1 MGLTYT
7 IKNQGGQ
14 YFITCTVHQ
23 WIDVFTKEVY
33 KEILL
38 DSIRHCQE
46 NKGLQVYGW
55 VLMTN
60 HIHMI
65 ISSNKNKLTDIIR
78 DFKKYTATKI
88 VDAIANNATESRKNW
103 LLWLLKNDNEINFWQ
118 EGYHGEEIFTLE
130 FFETKL
136 NYMHQNPVKA
146 GIVEKEEEYLYSSCG
161 DYYGA
166 RKGKLDLIIEYGI

>member
-7 IKNQGGQ
+7 IKNQEGQ

-23 WIDVFTKEVY
+23 WADVFTRELY

-38 DSIRHCQE
+38 DSIRHCQK

-55 VLMTN
+55 VLMSN

-65 ISSNKNKLTDIIR
+65 ISSNKNKLSDIIR

-88 VDAIANNATESRKNW
+88 AEAISNNPKESRKGW
-103 LLWLLKNDNEINFWQ
+103 LLWLLVKEEEISFWQ
-118 EGYHGEEIFTLE
+118 DGYHGEEIFTVD

-136 NYMHQNPVKA
+136 NYIHLNPVRA
-146 GIVEKEEEYLYSSCG
+146 GLVEKEEEYLYSSCG
-161 DYYGA
+161 DYYGT
-166 RKGKLDLIIEYGI
+166 RKGKLELVMDG